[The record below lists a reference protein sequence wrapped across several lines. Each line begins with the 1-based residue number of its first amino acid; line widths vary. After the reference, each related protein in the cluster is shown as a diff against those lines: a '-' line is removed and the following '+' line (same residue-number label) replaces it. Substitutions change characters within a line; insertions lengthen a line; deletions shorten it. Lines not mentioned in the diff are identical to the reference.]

1 MAICVSDH
9 FDFND
14 VMFTFSQKEDN
25 QGMDLFRAI
34 FKNTDSE
41 ESSSDEEPM
50 DSKDSTEPTA
60 SVTRDSTVP
69 KIAVNNSLL
78 NQDGEN
84 RKQTTE
90 KSTEQTISMTVGNIE
105 GKSWA

>member
-1 MAICVSDH
+1 MFQIILILMV
-9 FDFND
+9 
-14 VMFTFSQKEDN
+14 FTFSQKEDG

-69 KIAVNNSLL
+69 QTAVNSSLL
-78 NQDGEN
+78 NQNGEDS
-84 RKQTTE
+84 KQTTE
-90 KSTEQTISMTVGNIE
+90 ESTEQTMSVGNTE
-105 GKSWA
+105 GKSCA